1 MIKQKIRE
9 RELKDIVITNII
21 LDCSCINYLDSQGV
35 HAIETLYDSYKE
47 MNISLS
53 ISFCKSKQFL
63 KWFNYLF
70 ISNWLFLF
78 KVSIKNLFKKVG
90 VKDSFS
96 DVVFYPSTFDA
107 VMDIFKN
114 KFPDKEIIYS
124 NEINFSGQYGLI
136 QDANSQCQSTDENTD
151 IELIQEANSQ
161 FQNTDENKDIESIQD
176 ANSQYQ
182 ITDEK
187 YSKEEQQEDTEEEQQ
202 EAPLY
207 DEYRSYTG
215 FKESFWQTTS
225 LWKQIDISFRILFQ
239 YWLAMILNH
248 KINLFKIL
256 FIFINFKY
264 LFTCFFYFILVC
276 LYIFF

>member
-1 MIKQKIRE
+1 MSVQ
-9 RELKDIVITNII
+9 
-21 LDCSCINYLDSQGV
+21 Y
-35 HAIETLYDSYKE
+35 
-47 MNISLS
+47 
-53 ISFCKSKQFL
+53 
-63 KWFNYLF
+63 
-70 ISNWLFLF
+70 
-78 KVSIKNLFKKVG
+78 LFKKVG

-136 QDANSQCQSTDENTD
+136 QDANSQ
-151 IELIQEANSQ
+151 

-207 DEYRSYTG
+207 DEC
-215 FKESFWQTTS
+215 
-225 LWKQIDISFRILFQ
+225 ISF
-239 YWLAMILNH
+239 H
-248 KINLFKIL
+248 KASFGQTSSL
-256 FIFINFKY
+256 
-264 LFTCFFYFILVC
+264 
-276 LYIFF
+276 

>member
-1 MIKQKIRE
+1 
-9 RELKDIVITNII
+9 
-21 LDCSCINYLDSQGV
+21 
-35 HAIETLYDSYKE
+35 
-47 MNISLS
+47 
-53 ISFCKSKQFL
+53 
-63 KWFNYLF
+63 
-70 ISNWLFLF
+70 
-78 KVSIKNLFKKVG
+78 VSIKNLFKKVG
-90 VKDSFS
+90 VKDSFL

-151 IELIQEANSQ
+151 IELIHEANSQ

-187 YSKEEQQEDTEEEQQ
+187 NSKEEQQEDTEEEQQ

-207 DEYRSYTG
+207 DEC
-215 FKESFWQTTS
+215 
-225 LWKQIDISFRILFQ
+225 ISF
-239 YWLAMILNH
+239 H
-248 KINLFKIL
+248 KASFGQTSSL
-256 FIFINFKY
+256 
-264 LFTCFFYFILVC
+264 
-276 LYIFF
+276 